1 MDTLSIEEVSQ
12 DLKLSKRSVLRLAK
26 EEELPTLTKP
36 FPGGFKYVVPL
47 NLYLEW
53 KKQSN
58 GKKKQNNCLYSASFL
73 KEQQIIWLEWGKNGA
88 LVGKPMSEATLI
100 KNDYSLNAYWKR
112 LPRRYQRTPLISVD
126 CLRAVLSSIDPK
138 MFATKEQIYKGII
151 SFTKYL
157 VKNNYCEAS

>member
-73 KEQQIIWLEWGKNGA
+73 KEQQNEWLEWCRNGA